1 MHMRTVP
8 SLRITAQERTELERR
23 AADVTGSRRM
33 MQRAQIVL
41 LAAEGMPNRHIA
53 GRVGL
58 NQNQVGMWRKR
69 FASMGMMGLND
80 LPRPGRPP
88 RLRVA

>member
-1 MHMRTVP
+1 MRMVP
-8 SLRITAQERTELERR
+8 RLRITVQEREELERR
-23 AADVTGSRRM
+23 ASDTTGSRRM

-41 LAAEGMPNRHIA
+41 LAADGMPNRRIA
-53 GRVGL
+53 EAVGL

-69 FASMGMMGLND
+69 FAAVGMLGLND

-88 RLRVA
+88 RLRVV

>member
-1 MHMRTVP
+1 MRMVP
-8 SLRITAQERTELERR
+8 RLRLTDQEREELERR
-23 AADVTGSRRM
+23 ASDASGSRRM

-41 LAAEGMPNRHIA
+41 LAAEGMPNRRIA
-53 GRVGL
+53 DVVGL

-69 FASMGMMGLND
+69 FAAVGMMGLND

-88 RLRVA
+88 RLRVV